1 MERIG
6 GEGEGQ
12 TSSIRQ
18 VALASF
24 IGTAIEW
31 YDFFL
36 YGTAAALVFGQ
47 LFFPEATPL
56 GGTLLAFATYGVG
69 FFARPVG
76 GIIFGHYG
84 DRIGRK
90 TMLVLSLLI
99 MGVAT
104 FLIGLLP
111 TFESVGLLAPILLV
125 VLRLLQGIGVGGEW
139 GGAVLMAVEHA
150 PPGRRGFF
158 GSWPQMGVPA
168 GLLLANVVFFVTSS
182 AMSEEQFLAWGWR
195 IPFLLSIILI
205 GVGLYIRLKI
215 MESPAFR
222 RVQESGTEANMPI
235 IDVLRTYP
243 KNVLLAMGMRIAE
256 NGTFYILTAFVLT
269 YIVEELGLE
278 QGTGLTGV
286 IIAAAIGL
294 FTIPLFGALSDRVG
308 RRPVYLFGAV
318 FSLLFAFPFF
328 WLLNTGVAPLIW
340 LAVVLGVNLGHDS
353 MYGPQAAY
361 FSELFGT
368 RVRYSG
374 ASLGYQLASVL
385 AGGLSPLIAVALLAS
400 YGYTAVAAYMAIMA
414 LITVV
419 SVILASETFQEDIDE
434 TQAAE
439 QRLIS
444 EGPQPRAQ

>member
-111 TFESVGLLAPILLV
+111 TFESVGILAPILLV

-222 RVQESGTEANMPI
+222 RVQESGTESNMPI

-294 FTIPLFGALSDRVG
+294 LTIPIFGALSDRVG

-400 YGYTAVAAYMAIMA
+400 YGYTAVATYMAIMA

-439 QRLIS
+439 RRLIS
-444 EGPQPRAQ
+444 EGPEPRAQ

>member
-1 MERIG
+1 MDRLG
-6 GEGEGQ
+6 GEHEGQ
-12 TSSIRQ
+12 ISSVRQ

-36 YGTAAALVFGQ
+36 YGTAAALVFGS

-111 TFESVGLLAPILLV
+111 TYEQVGVLAPILLV
-125 VLRLLQGIGVGGEW
+125 ILRLFQGIGVGGEW

-168 GLLLANVVFFVTSS
+168 GLLLANVVFAITS
-182 AMSEEQFLAWGWR
+182 ATLPETWGWR
-195 IPFLLSIILI
+195 VPFLLSIVLV
-205 GVGLYIRLKI
+205 GVGLFIRLKI
-215 MESPAFR
+215 MESPAFM
-222 RVQESGTEANMPI
+222 RVQESGTEARMPI
-235 IDVLRTYP
+235 LDVLRTYP

-269 YIVEELGLE
+269 YVVEEVGLE
-278 QGTGLTGV
+278 QGVGLRGV

-294 FTIPLFGALSDRVG
+294 ATIPLFGALSDRVG

-328 WLLNTGVAPLIW
+328 WLLNTGIEPLIW
-340 LAVVLGVNLGHDS
+340 LAIVLGVNLGHDS

-400 YGYTAVAAYMAIMA
+400 YGYTAVAVYMAFMA
-414 LITVV
+414 LITVI
-419 SVILASETFQEDIDE
+419 SVLLASETFQEDIDE
-434 TQAAE
+434 TQPAE
-439 QRLIS
+439 RRLIS
-444 EGPQPRAQ
+444 EEPEPGAQ

>member
-168 GLLLANVVFFVTSS
+168 GLLLANVVFFASS
-182 AMSEEQFLAWGWR
+182 TAMSEEQFLAWGWR

-434 TQAAE
+434 PQAAE

>member
-1 MERIG
+1 MDRLG
-6 GEGEGQ
+6 GEHEGQ
-12 TSSIRQ
+12 ISSVRQ

-36 YGTAAALVFGQ
+36 YGTAAALVFGS

-111 TFESVGLLAPILLV
+111 TFEQVGVLAPILLV
-125 VLRLLQGIGVGGEW
+125 ALRLFQGIGVGGEW

-168 GLLLANVVFFVTSS
+168 GLLLANVVFAITS
-182 AMSEEQFLAWGWR
+182 ATLPETWGWR
-195 IPFLLSIILI
+195 VPFLLSIVLV
-205 GVGLYIRLKI
+205 GVGLFIRLKI
-215 MESPAFR
+215 MESPAFM
-222 RVQESGTEANMPI
+222 RVQESGTEARMPI
-235 IDVLRTYP
+235 LDVLRTYP

-269 YIVEELGLE
+269 YVVEEVGLE
-278 QGTGLTGV
+278 QGVGLRGV

-294 FTIPLFGALSDRVG
+294 ATIPFFGALSDRVG

-328 WLLNTGVAPLIW
+328 WLLNTGIEPLIW
-340 LAVVLGVNLGHDS
+340 LAIVLGVNLGHDS

-400 YGYTAVAAYMAIMA
+400 YGYTAVAVYMAFMA

-419 SVILASETFQEDIDE
+419 SVLLASETFQEDIEE
-434 TQAAE
+434 TQPAE
-439 QRLIS
+439 RRLVS
-444 EGPQPRAQ
+444 EEPEPGAQ

>member
-1 MERIG
+1 MDRLG
-6 GEGEGQ
+6 GEHEGQ
-12 TSSIRQ
+12 ISSVRQ

-36 YGTAAALVFGQ
+36 YGTAAALVFGS

-111 TFESVGLLAPILLV
+111 TFESVGVLAPILLV

-168 GLLLANVVFFVTSS
+168 GLLLANVVFAITS
-182 AMSEEQFLAWGWR
+182 ATLPETWGWR
-195 IPFLLSIILI
+195 VPFLLSIVLV
-205 GVGLYIRLKI
+205 GVGLFIRLKI
-215 MESPAFR
+215 MESPAFM
-222 RVQESGTEANMPI
+222 RVQESGTEARMPI
-235 IDVLRTYP
+235 LDVLRTYP

-269 YIVEELGLE
+269 YVVEEVGLE
-278 QGTGLTGV
+278 QGVGLRGV

-294 FTIPLFGALSDRVG
+294 ATIPFFGALSDRVG

-328 WLLNTGVAPLIW
+328 WLLNTGIEPLIW
-340 LAVVLGVNLGHDS
+340 LAIVLGVNLGHDS

-400 YGYTAVAAYMAIMA
+400 YGYTAVAVYMAFMA
-414 LITVV
+414 LITVI
-419 SVILASETFQEDIDE
+419 SVLLASETFQEDIDE
-434 TQAAE
+434 TQPAE
-439 QRLIS
+439 RRLIS
-444 EGPQPRAQ
+444 EEPEPGAQ

>member
-1 MERIG
+1 MDRLG
-6 GEGEGQ
+6 GEHEGQ
-12 TSSIRQ
+12 ISSVRQ

-36 YGTAAALVFGQ
+36 YGTAAALVFGS

-111 TFESVGLLAPILLV
+111 TYEQVGVLAPILLV
-125 VLRLLQGIGVGGEW
+125 VLRLFQGIGVGGEW

-168 GLLLANVVFFVTSS
+168 GLLLANVVFAITS
-182 AMSEEQFLAWGWR
+182 ATLPETWGWR
-195 IPFLLSIILI
+195 VPFLLSIVLV
-205 GVGLYIRLKI
+205 GVGLFIRLKI
-215 MESPAFR
+215 MESPAFM
-222 RVQESGTEANMPI
+222 RVQESGTEARMPI
-235 IDVLRTYP
+235 LDVLRTYP

-269 YIVEELGLE
+269 YVVEEVGLE
-278 QGTGLTGV
+278 QGVGLRGV

-294 FTIPLFGALSDRVG
+294 ATIPLFGALSDRVG

-328 WLLNTGVAPLIW
+328 WLLNTGIEPLIW
-340 LAVVLGVNLGHDS
+340 LAIVLGVNLGHDS

-400 YGYTAVAAYMAIMA
+400 YGYTAVAVYMAFMA
-414 LITVV
+414 LITVI
-419 SVILASETFQEDIDE
+419 SVILASETFQEDLEE
-434 TQAAE
+434 TQPAE
-439 QRLIS
+439 RRLVS
-444 EGPQPRAQ
+444 EEPEPGAQ

>member
-1 MERIG
+1 VERIG

-36 YGTAAALVFGQ
+36 YGTAAALVFGT

-182 AMSEEQFLAWGWR
+182 AMSEAQFLAWGWR

-235 IDVLRTYP
+235 LDVLRTYP

-269 YIVEELGLE
+269 YVVQEVGLE
-278 QGTGLTGV
+278 QNVGLTGV

-294 FTIPLFGALSDRVG
+294 ATIPFYGALSDRVG

-318 FSLLFAFPFF
+318 FSLVFAFPFF
-328 WLLNTGVAPLIW
+328 WLLDTGVAPLIW
-340 LAVVLGVNLGHDS
+340 LAIVLGVNLGHDS

-385 AGGLSPLIAVALLAS
+385 AGGLSPLIAVALLAA
-400 YGYTAVAAYMAIMA
+400 YGYVAVALYMAFMA

-419 SVILASETFQEDIDE
+419 SVILASETYQEDIEE

-439 QRLIS
+439 RRLIS
-444 EGPQPRAQ
+444 DGPEPRAQ